1 MGTTH
6 SPDWP
11 PEDDQETLDAE
22 RLQAHL
28 DGLANPDSE
37 MRELLQVTNLLSD
50 ASAEARP
57 EFTSALRE
65 RLLLERAETPVRNRH
80 TRLVVAAMGAALLL
94 TLGTAGVAAAAQ
106 GATPGSTL
114 YPLKTGIED
123 IQVGLS
129 MGGEARARAELE
141 IAQVRLD
148 EFTELSKQR
157 LPETEPLMTALTQF
171 AELTDSG
178 ARGLIAKFQD
188 GGNRD
193 AIFTVRAFIDNALS
207 SMHALARQ
215 LPAHV
220 SEKVDEVKR
229 SLIEL
234 ADLAHQACNSCT
246 PAASPTGAVQ
256 SNSAKD

>member
-6 SPDWP
+6 SPDWL

-28 DGLANPDSE
+28 DGLANPDAE
-37 MRELLQVTNLLSD
+37 MRQLLQVTGLLSD

-65 RLLLERAETPVRNRH
+65 RLLHEQAETPARNRH
-80 TRLVVAAMGAALLL
+80 TRLVVAAIGAALLL

-106 GATPGSTL
+106 GAIPGSTL

-129 MGGEARARAELE
+129 MGDEARARAELE

-148 EFTELSKQR
+148 EFIELSKQR
-157 LPETEPLMTALTQF
+157 VPKTEQLLASLTQF

-178 ARGLIAKFQD
+178 AKALIVTYQN

-193 AIFTVRAFIDNALS
+193 AIFTVRAFIDNALIS
-207 SMHALARQ
+207 LHAWPGQ
-215 LPAHV
+215 LPGPV
-220 SEKVDEVKR
+220 SMKVDEAKLA
-229 SLIEL
+229 LIEI

-246 PAASPTGAVQ
+246 PAASPTGAAQ
-256 SNSAKD
+256 PKSAED

>member
-80 TRLVVAAMGAALLL
+80 TRLVVAAMGTALLL
-94 TLGTAGVAAAAQ
+94 TLTTAGLAAAQ
-106 GATPGSTL
+106 GAKPGSTL
-114 YPLKTGIED
+114 YPLKTGLED

-129 MGGEARARAELE
+129 MSGEDRARAELE

-148 EFTELSKQR
+148 EITELCSQR
-157 LPETEPLMTALTQF
+157 LPDAGHLLSVLTHF
-171 AELTDSG
+171 TELTDSG
-178 ARGLIAKFQD
+178 ARALIAKYQAS
-188 GGNRD
+188 GNRD
-193 AIFTVRAFIDNALS
+193 MIFTVRAFIDNALVS
-207 SMHALARQ
+207 LHALPGP
-215 LPAHV
+215 LPGRV
-220 SEKVDEVKR
+220 TEKVEEVMI
-229 SLIEL
+229 SLIEI
-234 ADLAHQACNSCT
+234 AELAHQACNSCT